1 MGAGTLIISE
11 GTMRLE
17 SWSWG
22 VRTFERS
29 DADVQS
35 LADQLEGVAALDGVC
50 LGVNVTVCPA

>member
-1 MGAGTLIISE
+1 
-11 GTMRLE
+11 MRLE